1 MTLHFGLEFD
11 GIVHSPGAVFSAGEW
26 YAGPKKLLAWFET
39 RLGLGGYPDNT
50 DYLRIELYRQ
60 ALGQCSEGAF
70 YEASYASDRFATA
83 SALLAWRDELLLG
96 GWDFFPSEDCPERL
110 VALSKAEAIFLK
122 KRSDPSLGARMF
134 GWADRFQQVLEQ
146 LPDSFLDL
154 DSLNLYEPKTLYP
167 PHFQRLFKALEQ
179 KGVAIKQVELTCDAP
194 ADTRLGALQGR
205 LSGRPVTT
213 SRFPDDDRSLL
224 IIRARRDSDAAV
236 AVARLIADNPDFRP
250 LVLLPEMERSF
261 ENAGIREQLPAM
273 GILSNSLARP
283 SLQVLKLAPAFLWEP
298 VDVFKIMEFVTLSVK
313 PLDDGLALEIARV
326 LAEKPG
332 FFSDTWYAAVY
343 GYLEQGDLPA
353 ETRRQYEFWFDR
365 RRYRPETGAPVRD
378 AIGIYAYLQ
387 TWALQ
392 YFDQTGSKNT
402 SLLVLAE
409 QARRIR
415 ELLETLPEQRVGFLE
430 LERIVRT
437 IYEPAPVQ
445 ITTAEAGSLPY
456 IHQAGAMADHCERL
470 LWWNCTF
477 NDPTPPPFKWRDAEY
492 QYLAKSGIELDTPE
506 KQSKRALFRQYKPVL
521 LTRQQ
526 LVLVLPEQIR
536 GADVA
541 PDLLLGDIE
550 AAFGHVADFSFSLDQ
565 EADADRLRAWW
576 NLPPKQEHTVRP
588 VVATPPFLTLRR
600 PEFVPASEYE
610 TPTNLEALFYH
621 PHRWFF
627 RQKLKLYPASL
638 LSVKPDSTLLGNL
651 AHRFFELLLKEN
663 LDGLGKP
670 EISRWVDDQADKLLN
685 REGATLLLYGREPE
699 RNAFLNSVKNAAWSL
714 ISMLRAN
721 HWTVEGTEIE
731 LEGELAGVPVR
742 GKADLVLRR
751 GDHERTIVDL
761 KWSGT
766 TRRREMIRNGE
777 DLQLVLYSRLLPP
790 VEQWAHTAYFI
801 LAEGKM
807 IARNR
812 AAFSD
817 AIVPDGAEI
826 DHLAACSAIYAK
838 MERTFRWRL
847 DQIREG
853 RLELRTAQNADEL
866 DEMYSDDNLFDLLEM
881 KKEDAR
887 WDDYGSLLEFR
898 GKG

>member
-11 GIVHSPGAVFSAGEW
+11 GILHSPAAVFSAGEW
-26 YAGPKKLLAWFET
+26 YAGPKKLLAWLEP
-39 RLGLGGYPDNT
+39 RLGLSGYPDNT

-70 YEASYASDRFATA
+70 YEASFASDRFATA
-83 SALLAWRDELLLG
+83 SALLSWRDELLLS
-96 GWDFFPSEDCPERL
+96 GWDFFAAEGCPERL
-110 VALSKAEAIFLK
+110 ATLSRVEALFLK
-122 KRSDPSLGARMF
+122 KRSDPSLGARAF
-134 GWADRFQQVLEQ
+134 GWADRFQQVLEH
-146 LPDSFLDL
+146 LPFARIDL
-154 DSLNLYEPKTLYP
+154 DTLNLHEQEALYP
-167 PHFQRLFKALEQ
+167 PHFQRLFTILRQ
-179 KGVAIKQVELTCDAP
+179 KGVAIHQLSFQCGAA
-194 ADTRLGALQGR
+194 ADTRLGALQRR
-205 LSGRPVTT
+205 LSGLAAEAAD
-213 SRFPDDDRSLL
+213 FADDDRSLL
-224 IIRARRDSDAAV
+224 ILRSRRDSDAAI

-250 LVLLPEMERSF
+250 LMLLPEMERTL
-261 ENAGIREQLPAM
+261 ENATILEQQPAM
-273 GILSNSLARP
+273 GILSSSLARP

-298 VDVFKIMEFVTLSVK
+298 VDVFKIMEFATLSVK

-332 FFSDTWYAAVY
+332 LFSDTWYAAVY
-343 GYLEQGDLPA
+343 GYLEQGELPA

-445 ITTAEAGSLPY
+445 ITTAEAGSLTY
-456 IHQAGAMADHCERL
+456 IHQAGAMADYCDKL

-477 NDPTPPPFKWRDAEY
+477 NDPTPPPFKWRANEY
-492 QYLAKSGIELDTPE
+492 QYLATLGIDIDTPE
-506 KQSKRALFRQYKPVL
+506 KQSRRNLFRQYKPVL
-521 LTRQQ
+521 MTRRQ
-526 LVLVLPEQIR
+526 LVLALPEQIR
-536 GADVA
+536 GADVV
-541 PDLLLGDIE
+541 PNLLLGDIE
-550 AAFGHVADFSFSLDQ
+550 AAFPRVADFSFQIDH
-565 EADADRLRAWW
+565 EADIIRLRDLW
-576 NLPPKQEHTVRP
+576 NLPTKQEHSVRP
-588 VVATPPFLTLRR
+588 AHPTPPFLLLRH
-600 PEFVPASEYE
+600 PEFIPESEYE

-651 AHRFFELLLKEN
+651 AHRFFEILLKEN
-663 LDGLGKP
+663 LDGLNRTD
-670 EISRWVDDQADKLLN
+670 ISRWVDDQADKLLS

-714 ISMLRAN
+714 VSMLRAN

-731 LEGELAGVPVR
+731 LEGELAGMPVR

-751 GDHERTIVDL
+751 GEHERAIVDF
-761 KWSGT
+761 KWSGAN
-766 TRRREMIRNGE
+766 RRREMIRNGE
-777 DLQLVLYSRLLPP
+777 DLQLVLYARLLPP

-801 LAEGKM
+801 LSEGKM

-812 AAFSD
+812 AAFTD
-817 AIVPDGAEI
+817 AIVPDGADA
-826 DHLAACSAIYAK
+826 DHVAAFSAIFAK
-838 MERTFRWRL
+838 MERTFQWRIE
-847 DQIREG
+847 QIRQG

-866 DEMYSDDNLFDLLEM
+866 DEWYSEDNLFELLEM

-887 WDDYGSLLEFR
+887 WDDYGTLLEFR
-898 GKG
+898 GRE